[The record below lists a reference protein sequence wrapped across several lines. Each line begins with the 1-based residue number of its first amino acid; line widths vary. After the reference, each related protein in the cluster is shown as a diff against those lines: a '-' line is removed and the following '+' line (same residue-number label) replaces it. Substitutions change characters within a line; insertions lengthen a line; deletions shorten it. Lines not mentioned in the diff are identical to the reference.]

1 MQIVQD
7 LETVEEKKVGMLH
20 ATWRRFKK
28 NKASIAGAVIT
39 LIIVGMAVFAPLI
52 APYNPEK
59 LNYGKELQPPSW
71 NFLLGTDPGGR
82 DILSFVIWG
91 ARTSLIVAVGAILI
105 EVAIGVLIG
114 GVAGYY
120 GGVVDE
126 VLMRFTDIIMTLP
139 TILLLLTAV
148 SMFKVR
154 SIVLIMLIMGVLGWP
169 WMARIVRSEFLS
181 LKESLFVEAARSL
194 GIRNLRI
201 IFRHILPN
209 AISPIIVVAT
219 LDAPFYI
226 MYEATLSFLGLGDPT
241 AISWGNLVA
250 KGKNVL
256 TSAWWVAT
264 FPGLMIFITTIG
276 LNLLGDGLRDAFD
289 VRARI

>member
-1 MQIVQD
+1 MQK
-7 LETVEEKKVGMLH
+7 LLKRKTVKERKAGMLH
-20 ATWRRFKK
+20 IAWRRFKK
-28 NKASIAGAVIT
+28 NKVSIAGAIIT
-39 LIIVGMAVFAPLI
+39 LTIAGIAILAPLI
-52 APYNPEK
+52 SPYNPEK

-71 NFLLGTDPGGR
+71 EFLLGTDTGGR
-82 DILSFVIWG
+82 DILSYIIWG
-91 ARTSLIVAVGAILI
+91 ARTSLLVAIGAILI

-114 GVAGYY
+114 AIAGYF
-120 GGVVDE
+120 GGIIDE
-126 VLMRFTDIIMTLP
+126 ILMRITDIIMTLP

-154 SIVLIMLIMGVLGWP
+154 SIVIITLIMGALGWP

-181 LKESLFVEAARSL
+181 LKESLFVEAAKSL
-194 GIRNLRI
+194 GIGKLRI
-201 IFRHILPN
+201 IFHHILPN

-250 KGKNVL
+250 RGKDVL
-256 TSAWWVAT
+256 TNAWWVAT

>member
-1 MQIVQD
+1 MQK
-7 LETVEEKKVGMLH
+7 LLNRKTVKERKAGMLH
-20 ATWRRFKK
+20 IAWRRFKK
-28 NKASIAGAVIT
+28 NKVSIAGAIIT
-39 LIIVGMAVFAPLI
+39 LTIAGIAILAPLI
-52 APYNPEK
+52 SPYNPEK

-71 NFLLGTDPGGR
+71 EFLLGTDTGGR
-82 DILSFVIWG
+82 DILSYIIWG
-91 ARTSLIVAVGAILI
+91 ARTSLLVAIGAILI

-114 GVAGYY
+114 AIAGYF
-120 GGVVDE
+120 GGIIDE
-126 VLMRFTDIIMTLP
+126 ILMRITDIIMTLP

-154 SIVLIMLIMGVLGWP
+154 SIVIITLIMGALGWP

-181 LKESLFVEAARSL
+181 LKESLFVEAAKSL
-194 GIRNLRI
+194 GIGKLRI
-201 IFRHILPN
+201 IFHHILPN

-250 KGKNVL
+250 RGKDVL
-256 TSAWWVAT
+256 TNAWWVAT

-276 LNLLGDGLRDAFD
+276 LNILGDGLRDAFD

>member
-1 MQIVQD
+1 MQK
-7 LETVEEKKVGMLH
+7 LLNRKTVKERKAGMLH
-20 ATWRRFKK
+20 IAWRRFKK
-28 NKASIAGAVIT
+28 NKVSIAGAIIT
-39 LIIVGMAVFAPLI
+39 LTIAGIAILAPLI
-52 APYNPEK
+52 SPYNPEK

-71 NFLLGTDPGGR
+71 EFLLGTDTGGR
-82 DILSFVIWG
+82 DILSYIIWG
-91 ARTSLIVAVGAILI
+91 ARTSLLVAIGAILI

-114 GVAGYY
+114 AIAGYF
-120 GGVVDE
+120 GGIIDE
-126 VLMRFTDIIMTLP
+126 ILMRITDIIMTLP

-154 SIVLIMLIMGVLGWP
+154 SIVIITLIMGALGWP

-181 LKESLFVEAARSL
+181 LKESLFVEAAKSL
-194 GIRNLRI
+194 GIGKLRI
-201 IFRHILPN
+201 IFHHILPN

-250 KGKNVL
+250 RGKDVL
-256 TSAWWVAT
+256 TNAWWVAT

>member
-1 MQIVQD
+1 MQK
-7 LETVEEKKVGMLH
+7 LLNRKTVKERKAGMLH
-20 ATWRRFKK
+20 IAWRRFKK
-28 NKASIAGAVIT
+28 NKVSIAGAIIT
-39 LIIVGMAVFAPLI
+39 LTIAGIAILAPLI
-52 APYNPEK
+52 SPYNPEK

-71 NFLLGTDPGGR
+71 EFLLGTDTGGR
-82 DILSFVIWG
+82 DILSYIIWG
-91 ARTSLIVAVGAILI
+91 ARTSLLVAIGAILI

-114 GVAGYY
+114 AIAGYF
-120 GGVVDE
+120 GGIIDE
-126 VLMRFTDIIMTLP
+126 ILMRITDIIMTLP

-154 SIVLIMLIMGVLGWP
+154 SIVIITLIMGALGWP

-181 LKESLFVEAARSL
+181 LKESLFVEAAKSL
-194 GIRNLRI
+194 GIGKLRI
-201 IFRHILPN
+201 IFHHILPN

-250 KGKNVL
+250 RGKDVL

>member
-1 MQIVQD
+1 MAA
-7 LETVEEKKVGMLH
+7 TKKIKASMLS
-20 ATWRRFKK
+20 AVWKRFKK
-28 NKASIAGAVIT
+28 NKASVGGGFIT
-39 LIIVGMAVFAPLI
+39 IIIVGIAIFAPLI
-52 APYNPEK
+52 APHDPAK
-59 LNYGKELQPPSW
+59 PNYGKELQPPSLD
-71 NFLLGTDPGGR
+71 FPLGTDPGGR
-82 DILSFVIWG
+82 DILSYIIWG
-91 ARTSLIVAVGAILI
+91 ARTSLLVACGAILI

-114 GVAGYY
+114 GIAGYF
-120 GGVVDE
+120 GGAIDE

-148 SMFKVR
+148 SMLKMR
-154 SIVLIMLIMGVLGWP
+154 SIVLITLIMGLLGWP

-181 LKESLFVEAARSL
+181 LKEATFVEAARSL
-194 GIRNLRI
+194 GIGNWRI
-201 IFRHILPN
+201 IVRHILPN

-250 KGKNVL
+250 RGKNVL
-256 TSAWWVAT
+256 TNAWWVAT

-289 VRARI
+289 VRVRI